1 MSDKDYYKILGIPRD
16 ASVDEIKKA
25 FRRQAVK
32 HHPDQGGDE
41 AKFKEIN
48 EAHEVLSNPEK
59 RQRYDQFGSAGL
71 GGSSSAGRGG
81 FSSAE
86 GFRFDFG
93 DGGLGDIF
101 SSFFG
106 GQTRQGPKS
115 GRDVEVVL
123 DLDFREA
130 VFGADKEISLTL
142 DDVCIQCQGQRAQ
155 PGTEVKDC
163 ATCKGTGQRIQVMRT
178 PFGNVRQ
185 QVVCPAC
192 HGAGTQIK
200 QPCTAC
206 SGRGVSQ
213 QEKKINLAI
222 PAGIDDGATIRLRG
236 SGESN
241 YQGAAGDLYVI
252 VQVKPDKHFTREGDL
267 ILSEETITM
276 TQAALGDNIKVATI
290 DGELTMKIPPGTQSG
305 TDFRLEK
312 KGVPRIKGSGR
323 GDHIVRVIV
332 ETPTRLSAKQK
343 KILQEFQQVKG

>member
-48 EAHEVLSNPEK
+48 EAYEVLGNAEK

-71 GGSSSAGRGG
+71 GGGRGG
-81 FSSAE
+81 PGSAE

-106 GQTRQGPKS
+106 GGQARRGPQS

-123 DLDFREA
+123 ELDFREA
-130 VFGADKEISLTL
+130 VFGTEKEISLTL
-142 DDVCIQCQGQRAQ
+142 DDVCVQCQGRRAQ
-155 PGTEVKDC
+155 PGTEVEDC
-163 ATCKGTGQRIQVMRT
+163 ANCKGSGQHVRIMKT

-192 HGAGTQIK
+192 RGEGHRIK
-200 QPCTAC
+200 RPCTAC
-206 SGRGVSQ
+206 GGQGVSQ
-213 QEKKINLAI
+213 QDKKINLAV

-241 YQGAAGDLYVI
+241 RQGAAGDLYVVI
-252 VQVKPDKHFTREGDL
+252 QVRPDKRFTREGYL
-267 ILSEETITM
+267 LLSEETVTM
-276 TQAALGDNIKVATI
+276 TQAALGDNIKVATV
-290 DGELTMKIPPGTQSG
+290 DGEVTMKVPPGTQSG

-312 KGVPRIKGSGR
+312 KGVPKIKGSGR

-332 ETPTRLSAKQK
+332 ATPTKLTAKQK
-343 KILQEFQQVKG
+343 RVLREFQQIKG